1 MKNRIGI
8 GFRLLGFLGGAAWIA
23 IGFAYLPHLTQ
34 SEATRGGTPLSR
46 TPRGVEL
53 HAIPDQVTAPGVV
66 DTQLLV
72 KDQPARAGELG
83 TELVENDAR
92 CAHERATATLRLRE
106 AELEEAQAVFSA
118 ATTRLERPVHL
129 EVPLIETEVALAKI
143 DTQLR
148 DIPFEI
154 RRAEARLDFAKRDYE
169 RKSGLKGVIAGRA
182 IEEARSS
189 LTDVTAS
196 LQELLAR
203 KGSLRKEQEAL
214 VAYRDAL
221 KTRLELK
228 VAETQAKSEAEAK
241 LKAARARVNQAETL
255 LADSK

>member
-8 GFRLLGFLGGAAWIA
+8 GLRFLGFLGLAAWIA
-23 IGFAYLPHLTQ
+23 IGFVCLTQ
-34 SEATRGGTPLSR
+34 SEPIPEGTPLSKAPCWVEPR
-46 TPRGVEL
+46 ETP
-53 HAIPDQVTAPGVV
+53 AQVTAPAPGVV
-66 DTQLLV
+66 DTPLV
-72 KDQPARAGELG
+72 VEDQPARAGERAI
-83 TELVENDAR
+83 ELVKDDAR
-92 CAHERATATLRLRE
+92 CAHERAVANLRLRQ

-129 EVPLIETEVALAKI
+129 EVPLIEMEVALAKVE
-143 DTQLR
+143 TQLR

-154 RRAEARLDFAKRDYE
+154 RRVEARLDFAKRDYE
-169 RKSGLKGVIAGRA
+169 RKSGLKGVVAGRA
-182 IEEARSS
+182 IDEARSS

-203 KGSLRKEQEAL
+203 KDSLSKEQEAL

-221 KTRLELK
+221 KTRLELR
-228 VAETQAKSEAEAK
+228 VAESRARSEAEAR
-241 LKAARARVNQAETL
+241 LKTARARVNQAETL